1 MVPQYFSNPAETP
14 PPSSDENDNANQAP
28 PEMVANVP
36 QPNAPQAEPERE
48 VNAPQVEPEREANA
62 QQLPSPPPSPG
73 KFIAFNC
80 PRICSTYSFL
90 LKLFL
95 GSQLF

>member
-36 QPNAPQAEPERE
+36 QPSTSQA
-48 VNAPQVEPEREANA
+48 
-62 QQLPSPPPSPG
+62 
-73 KFIAFNC
+73 IH
-80 PRICSTYSFL
+80 
-90 LKLFL
+90 
-95 GSQLF
+95 

>member
-1 MVPQYFSNPAETP
+1 
-14 PPSSDENDNANQAP
+14 
-28 PEMVANVP
+28 MVANVP